1 MAALLT
7 PTCCTCFVPGLCPQL
22 FVSITAQAGGSLSD
36 SCLQMKT
43 LSFRDAK

>member
-22 FVSITAQAGGSLSD
+22 FVTITTQAGGSFCYSH
-36 SCLQMKT
+36 LQMKK
-43 LSFRDAK
+43 LRFRDAK